1 MGTRSCSIR
10 FRSMLLQS
18 SNAFVMTE
26 QTRMRFYREVP
37 LGLSLVRVTFPRN
50 IPDLWK
56 MLRAQF
62 RREKKVLSQLQS
74 VLLNA
79 LRQRQTVQ
87 VSTCKCQVMWT
98 TQESGPDQRPR
109 DCKFSLC
116 SPASQKS
123 ASLGVRRK
131 RTQKVATVRDL
142 HPPAATR
149 TRREAGTSAGISRVD
164 INSRDPAQNKP
175 ASQQKTVKTGKGNA
189 ESLLGC
195 SASRKAK
202 LTTRVLLN
210 ECV

>member
-149 TRREAGTSAGISRVD
+149 TRRRLERQQGFLGWTSIPGILLRT
-164 INSRDPAQNKP
+164 
-175 ASQQKTVKTGKGNA
+175 SQP
-189 ESLLGC
+189 
-195 SASRKAK
+195 ASRKQWRQGREMPSHYWGAPLQEK
-202 LTTRVLLN
+202 PNSLQGSF
-210 ECV
+210 